1 MGYRKLVYKEITG
14 YIDDDH
20 AEPDSEW
27 EIILKTMKEY
37 K

>member
-27 EIILKTMKEY
+27 EIILKTMEEY